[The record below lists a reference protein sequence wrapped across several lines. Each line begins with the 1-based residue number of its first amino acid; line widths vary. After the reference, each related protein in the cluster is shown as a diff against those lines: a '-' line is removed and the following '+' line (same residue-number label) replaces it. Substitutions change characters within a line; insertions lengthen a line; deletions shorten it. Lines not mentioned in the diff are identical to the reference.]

1 MMTRKLIFML
11 GLMMATMGCMADDV
25 TPDDFEEQVDLYPVY
40 YEDESEPVDYV
51 DPTSTLPQR
60 PKMPKKAPTIYKSGL
75 LLYLGNHSG
84 YRIELIDETLG
95 ENGTVVYS
103 DIIPASF
110 TTWQLPSFAGVY
122 TIRLIA
128 GNWAYVGWLEL

>member
-1 MMTRKLIFML
+1 MTRKLIFMF
-11 GLMMATMGCMADDV
+11 GLLMATMGSMADDV
-25 TPDDFEEQVDLYPVY
+25 TPSDFEEQVDLYPVFMD
-40 YEDESEPVDYV
+40 DESEPVDYV
-51 DPTSTLPQR
+51 DPTKTFPDK
-60 PKMPKKAPTIYKSGL
+60 PKMPKKAPTIYKSGF

-103 DIIPASF
+103 DIVPANF
-110 TTWQLPSFAGVY
+110 TTWLLPSFTGTY

-128 GNWAYVGWLEL
+128 GNWAYVGWIEL

>member
-1 MMTRKLIFML
+1 MV
-11 GLMMATMGCMADDV
+11 ATMYCMADDV
-25 TPDDFEEQVDLYPVY
+25 TPSDFEEHVDLYPVY
-40 YEDESEPVDYV
+40 MKDESEPVDYV

-60 PKMPKKAPTIYKSGL
+60 PKMPKKAPAIYKSGL

-95 ENGTVVYS
+95 DNGTIVYS
-103 DIIPASF
+103 DIIPADF
-110 TTWQLPSFAGVY
+110 TTWLLPSLAGTY

-128 GNWAYVGWLEL
+128 GNWAYVGWIEL